1 MNLVNRLYE
10 MLGSGTERAWRDNL
24 IALVQSYGYSQVL
37 YGIVPNKWAPLEVAF
52 LCSNYAPEWRQKYDA
67 GKFHQY
73 DPTVSHCLNNA
84 VPMIWGESDFASKV
98 QKKFYEEARCYRI
111 HQGISYP
118 VHGANGE
125 FGMISFVSDEFS
137 DRSFHHHLKQQ
148 MPDLALIRDF
158 AYQSSLRFT
167 RFPEQPQVAPVL
179 TGRELECL
187 NWATAGKSS
196 WEISRILGCSE
207 ATVNFHFSNLRRK
220 FNVTTRQQAIV
231 KGIRLGLIS
240 P

>member
-1 MNLVNRLYE
+1 
-10 MLGSGTERAWRDNL
+10 
-24 IALVQSYGYSQVL
+24 
-37 YGIVPNKWAPLEVAF
+37 
-52 LCSNYAPEWRQKYDA
+52 
-67 GKFHQY
+67 
-73 DPTVSHCLNNA
+73 
-84 VPMIWGESDFASKV
+84 MIWGESDFSSKV

-125 FGMISFVSDEFS
+125 FGMISFVLDEFS
-137 DRSFHHHLKQQ
+137 DRSFRYHLMQQ

-167 RFPEQPQVAPVL
+167 RFPEQPQIVPVL

-187 NWATAGKSS
+187 NWATAAKSS

-207 ATVNFHFSNLRRK
+207 ATVNFHFFQSQAQVQRDDTAAGHRQGNPSRVDYTMIRHAAFPGYSIKIGARRE
-220 FNVTTRQQAIV
+220 FDSRELQAIYQFRASDFRE
-231 KGIRLGLIS
+231 RLDWNVDWLGDPS
-240 P
+240 